1 MIIVTSI
8 PPPPRGTMATGDNR
22 AEGALRKTATT
33 PVGPAR
39 LSLYGWRIATFHAC
53 AVILQTHVEVP
64 DRPSNRGVF
73 PGGPE
78 VQEILIGS
86 RGPCPGGT

>member
-1 MIIVTSI
+1 M
-8 PPPPRGTMATGDNR
+8 
-22 AEGALRKTATT
+22 TATT

-39 LSLYGWRIATFHAC
+39 LSLYGTTTTFHGC
-53 AVILQTHVEVP
+53 PVILQTHVEVP
-64 DRPSNRGVF
+64 DRPSNWGVF

-86 RGPCPGGT
+86 RGPRPGGT

>member
-1 MIIVTSI
+1 M
-8 PPPPRGTMATGDNR
+8 
-22 AEGALRKTATT
+22 
-33 PVGPAR
+33 
-39 LSLYGWRIATFHAC
+39 
-53 AVILQTHVEVP
+53 ILQTHVAVP

-86 RGPCPGGT
+86 RGPRPGGTGQTRKEDFRRVLVDPKIGCRVPRDGL